1 MNGFPQPI
9 RLSTDDGTRQRQPGK
24 KLAGTNIQ
32 RQSGTS
38 RWRLS
43 DILAFE
49 ASRSG
54 APAPRIEPQA
64 DRYLTANDLAERF
77 RVADSTI
84 WRWTMESARAARD
97 EAA

>member
-1 MNGFPQPI
+1 MNTFPQPI
-9 RLSTDDGTRQRQPGK
+9 RLTDDVGTRKRPN
-24 KLAGTNIQ
+24 GTAIP

-49 ASRSG
+49 AARAG
-54 APAPRIEPQA
+54 EPAPRIEPQA
-64 DRYLTANDLAERF
+64 DRYLAARD
-77 RVADSTI
+77 VAARLGVTISTI
-84 WRWTMESARAARD
+84 WRWTTESARAARD

>member
-9 RLSTDDGTRQRQPGK
+9 RLSTDDSARKRPNGTTIP
-24 KLAGTNIQ
+24 

-49 ASRSG
+49 AARAG

-64 DRYLTANDLAERF
+64 ECYLAASA
-77 RVADSTI
+77 VAARLGVTVSTI
-84 WRWTMESARAARD
+84 WRWATESARAAGD